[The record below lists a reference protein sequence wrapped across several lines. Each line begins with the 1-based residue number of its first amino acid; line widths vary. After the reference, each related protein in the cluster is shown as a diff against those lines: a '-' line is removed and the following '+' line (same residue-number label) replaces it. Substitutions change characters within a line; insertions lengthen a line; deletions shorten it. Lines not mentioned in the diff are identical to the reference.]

1 MQGSRHFAFALA
13 VAITL
18 VVAAPGAVPASASA
32 SRTVA
37 AVQAHPSREV
47 FGFALASS
55 LADPSIGYPSW
66 NFNLLSTVAFFGL
79 HVNGSGQLVGDAGW
93 NRWNSS
99 ALSNLVSVAHQ
110 HGTKVVLTVVLQDF
124 SPNTPTMCSGLQH
137 ADTTVAQTVTEVRAK
152 GVDGVNIDYEGLD
165 GSCGTADPYWAQ
177 HALTAFAAKMRAAL
191 GSSYYLSIDTY
202 ASSASDGYGFFDV
215 AGLAAYVDSFFV
227 MAYDLEYSN
236 YSRPPASCPTF
247 CLGPTAPLA
256 GYYYNDTAVVSQYLA
271 VVGAGKVILGVP
283 YYGRKACVGAAV
295 PNAFPTSSVVADSYL
310 DASGEATDPAV
321 QPGSFVSHR
330 DANSSGLERWDT
342 WYNTNLHCTREL
354 YWDDAVS
361 LGKKYD
367 LINANRLRGAGI
379 WNLNYG
385 GRAPELWAAL
395 AGHFSACTSVAVS
408 ASPAS
413 PQLARA
419 QVVTFTATSTGCT
432 SPLYQYWLWSGA
444 AWQVVRAYSASAT
457 FTWSTSGVP
466 AGTYTF
472 GVWVRDSGSS
482 GIVNSVL
489 GSVDAF
495 TSTQFKLTPFC
506 ASVTG
511 SVAPPSPVATGT
523 TLTMTGA
530 AAGCANPLYAFW
542 VLPPGASAWQLARA
556 YSASPTFTWATAGK
570 APGAYRFGVWALDGG
585 SSGVLST
592 PMGGVDAYAAMQTTL
607 FNPCSSVSAT
617 SPAAAVVSGGTA
629 TFTAKATGCP
639 SPLYEF
645 WVRQATSGAWQLA
658 QAYSANPTLQWSP
671 AGKTPGAYYIGVW
684 ARDAAGN
691 GVISTVLGRADAF
704 GSRLINVYTPCA
716 KAALASSPASPIAH
730 GTGAHVTFSA
740 SASGCSDPNPLY
752 EFWLFNGTSWQVVQG
767 WSTRSTFDWNTGGLP
782 AGTWRFGVWVRDAA
796 SAGVVDGG
804 AMGRYDAYAPG
815 AFTLT

>member
-93 NRWNSS
+93 NTWNSS

-310 DASGEATDPAV
+310 NASGEATDPAV

-395 AGHFSACTSVAVS
+395 AGHFSACTSVVAGGPGLLGERDLHLEHERCS
-408 ASPAS
+408 RRD
-413 PQLARA
+413 LH
-419 QVVTFTATSTGCT
+419 
-432 SPLYQYWLWSGA
+432 LWS
-444 AWQVVRAYSASAT
+444 
-457 FTWSTSGVP
+457 
-466 AGTYTF
+466 
-472 GVWVRDSGSS
+472 
-482 GIVNSVL
+482 L
-489 GSVDAF
+489 GPRFRQLGDRQLRPRQRRRLHLDAV
-495 TSTQFKLTPFC
+495 QADALLRVGHRLGR

-511 SVAPPSPVATGT
+511 GHRDHAHHDRRRRRLCESALRVLGP
-523 TLTMTGA
+523 
-530 AAGCANPLYAFW
+530 AAGRKRVA
-542 VLPPGASAWQLARA
+542 ARA
-556 YSASPTFTWATAGK
+556 RLLRKPHLHVGDSRQGARGVSVRGVGARWGK
-570 APGAYRFGVWALDGG
+570 QRSLVHPDGRGGRVRGDADDAVQSVQLRQRDLPGGCGRERRDCDLHRQSDRLSE
-585 SSGVLST
+585 SSL
-592 PMGGVDAYAAMQTTL
+592 
-607 FNPCSSVSAT
+607 
-617 SPAAAVVSGGTA
+617 
-629 TFTAKATGCP
+629 
-639 SPLYEF
+639 
-645 WVRQATSGAWQLA
+645 
-658 QAYSANPTLQWSP
+658 
-671 AGKTPGAYYIGVW
+671 
-684 ARDAAGN
+684 
-691 GVISTVLGRADAF
+691 
-704 GSRLINVYTPCA
+704 
-716 KAALASSPASPIAH
+716 
-730 GTGAHVTFSA
+730 
-740 SASGCSDPNPLY
+740 
-752 EFWLFNGTSWQVVQG
+752 
-767 WSTRSTFDWNTGGLP
+767 
-782 AGTWRFGVWVRDAA
+782 
-796 SAGVVDGG
+796 
-804 AMGRYDAYAPG
+804 
-815 AFTLT
+815 